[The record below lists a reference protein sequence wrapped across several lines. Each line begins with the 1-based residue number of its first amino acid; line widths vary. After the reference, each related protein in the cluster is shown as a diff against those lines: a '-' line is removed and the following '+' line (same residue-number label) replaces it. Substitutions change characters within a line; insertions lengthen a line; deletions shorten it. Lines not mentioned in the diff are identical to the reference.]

1 MKVKKHFRTSTSI
14 VDLIVSDFSYSRIS
28 DRDIYFKYC
37 VDKRIQLLSERY
49 DAKID
54 KILSFIILNCN
65 YDNLPLHGLAKI
77 IMSLSK
83 VTNIL
88 SKGFISLISK

>member
-1 MKVKKHFRTSTSI
+1 MKLRKHFRTSESVI
-14 VDLIVSDFSYSRIS
+14 DLIVSDFSYSRIS
-28 DRDIYFKYC
+28 DKEIYFRYC

-49 DAKID
+49 DNKID
-54 KILSFIILNCN
+54 KILSFIILNCS
-65 YDNLPLHGLAKI
+65 YDNLPLQSLAKI

-88 SKGFISLISK
+88 SKGFISLLSK

>member
-1 MKVKKHFRTSTSI
+1 MKLRKHFRTSESVI
-14 VDLIVSDFSYSRIS
+14 DLIVSDFSYSRIS
-28 DRDIYFKYC
+28 DKEIYFRYC

-49 DAKID
+49 DNKID
-54 KILSFIILNCN
+54 KILSFIILNCS
-65 YDNLPLHGLAKI
+65 YDNLPLQSLAKI

-88 SKGFISLISK
+88 SKGFI

>member
-1 MKVKKHFRTSTSI
+1 MKVRKHFRTSTSI

>member
-1 MKVKKHFRTSTSI
+1 MKLKKHFRTSESVI
-14 VDLIVSDFSYSRIS
+14 DLIVSDFSYSRIS
-28 DRDIYFKYC
+28 DRDIYFRYS
-37 VDKRIQLLSERY
+37 VDKRVQLLSERY
-49 DAKID
+49 DLKID

-65 YDNLPLHGLAKI
+65 YDNLPLHSLAKI

-88 SKGFISLISK
+88 SKGFVSLLSK

>member
-1 MKVKKHFRTSTSI
+1 MKLRKHFRTSESVI
-14 VDLIVSDFSYSRIS
+14 DLIVSDFSYSRIS
-28 DRDIYFKYC
+28 DKEIYFRYC

-49 DAKID
+49 DNKID
-54 KILSFIILNCN
+54 KILSFIILNCSC
-65 YDNLPLHGLAKI
+65 DNLPLQSLAKI

-88 SKGFISLISK
+88 SKGFISLLSK